1 MSAAGAAGIPA
12 GQVLYAD
19 APLGVGYLVAVL
31 GPLGHEVDT

>member
-1 MSAAGAAGIPA
+1 MSAPAAPV

-31 GPLGHEVDT
+31 GTPER